1 MTNKPRVFVTRAIHA
16 EALERLAAEAEVEV
30 WPEAYPP
37 SREVFLEKMGSIH
50 GLLTMLTDPI
60 DGQVIAKG
68 VPALKVIA
76 QLAVGYD
83 NIDVAAA
90 TRHGIPVGHTP
101 GVLTETT
108 ADFAWALLMAA
119 ARRVGEAEREVRSG
133 LWQPWGPD
141 VLTGL
146 DVFGKTL
153 GIIGLGRIG
162 KAVARRARGFS
173 MKVLYNSPTRDL
185 DAEQELDVEY
195 VTLERLLAQSDFVSL
210 HLYYSPEAH
219 HLLNRTA
226 FEQMKPN
233 AVLVNT
239 ARGAVVDPEALT
251 WALQTRRIAAAGI
264 DVFDPEPIPANH
276 PLLQLENAVITPHI
290 ASAGKETRQRMAMM
304 SVENILAGLKGAPI
318 PYCANPQVYEPRGT

>member
-1 MTNKPRVFVTRAIHA
+1 MANKSQVFITRAIHP
-16 EALERLAAEAEVEV
+16 EALEKLAAETEVEV

-37 SREVFLEKMGSIH
+37 SKDVLLQKIGSVN

-60 DGQVIAKG
+60 DEQVIARG
-68 VPALKVIA
+68 TPALKVIA

-90 TRHGIPVGHTP
+90 TRRGIPVGHTP

-108 ADFAWALLMAA
+108 ADFAWALMMAA

-146 DVFGKTL
+146 DVYGKTL

-173 MKVLYNSPTRDL
+173 MRILYNNATRDL
-185 DAEQELDVEY
+185 EAEEELGVEF
-195 VTLERLLAQSDFVSL
+195 VTFDRLLAQSDFISL
-210 HLYYSPEAH
+210 HLYYSPEAR
-219 HLLNRTA
+219 HLINRSA

-264 DVFDPEPIPANH
+264 DVFDPEPIPPNT
-276 PLLQLENAVITPHI
+276 PLLELENVVITPHI
-290 ASAGKETRQRMAMM
+290 ASAGKETRQKMAMM

-318 PYCANPQVYEPRGT
+318 PYCANPQVYQAREP

>member
-1 MTNKPRVFVTRAIHA
+1 MANKSQVFITRAIHP
-16 EALERLAAEAEVEV
+16 EALEKLAAETEVEV

-37 SREVFLEKMGSIH
+37 SKDVLLQKIGSVN

-60 DGQVIAKG
+60 DEEVIARG
-68 VPALKVIA
+68 TPALKVIA

-90 TRHGIPVGHTP
+90 TRRGIPVGHTP

-108 ADFAWALLMAA
+108 ADFAWALMMAA

-146 DVFGKTL
+146 DVYGKTL

-173 MKVLYNSPTRDL
+173 MRILYNNATRDL
-185 DAEQELDVEY
+185 EAEEELGVEF
-195 VTLERLLAQSDFVSL
+195 VTFDRLLAQSDFISL
-210 HLYYSPEAH
+210 HLYYSPEAR
-219 HLLNRTA
+219 HLINRSA

-264 DVFDPEPIPANH
+264 DVFDPEPIPPNH
-276 PLLQLENAVITPHI
+276 PLLELENVVIAPHI
-290 ASAGKETRQRMAMM
+290 ASAGIETRQKMAMM